1 MSLNERLIF
10 FYTIGYKFTVNIN
23 QPNTEI
29 INELK
34 SKLKYNINCLEFYD
48 KGEKININ
56 KVDFTQINNDIFYKF
71 IPIII

>member
-1 MSLNERLIF
+1 MSSQERLIF
-10 FYTIGYKFTVNIN
+10 FYTIGYKFTININ
-23 QPNTEI
+23 QTHTEI